1 MGCGAT
7 KLENFEGPPDEEIL
21 FHAKSILLA
30 SQSGEKGSGPET
42 RVLHALNGCLKAV
55 EVETAQIYP
64 HSLHKLAAAIESL
77 RLEAPHI
84 FMKVKD
90 EIIET
95 RVAIYRRV
103 VMNPEESDGGREE
116 KKWAS
121 LPWIP
126 RVVSLEPTSINYLGT
141 SSEYGLTGSGAASL
155 GFCVEAWVWN
165 NKLKKQLDGNL
176 FTLISDSA
184 PLGTTATGA
193 LGREMGMSPSMYAD
207 DDGRLVMD
215 FFKKQCISTKSDLFS
230 PNEWVHVAFVYGS
243 DQMKVY
249 VNGTKVGS
257 KESSP
262 PMGQVSLSLCSG
274 LSGHVCEMRIWMCER
289 TDDEIKETMNKS
301 ITPFQSKLY
310 PGLRLCWMPVA
321 TGSPLYPPGALLY
334 DCWRQQ
340 FVGCRKI
347 SSQIVDNRWP
357 SVIPPQLI
365 PDQNYLYASHYCD
378 EIADLW
384 EKFHVDLFVS
394 QPIPSKFKPDLSILE
409 VKALQIMNIL
419 LGYGGPWIPRV
430 VCLAPNSS
438 VCLGTTD
445 ELGLS
450 ITPTTNNSS
459 SPRDGPAFTLEC
471 WVRLRILNPHG
482 NNLLDIGRGDAI
494 TESQIIQILLKNGCP
509 SFTMSGK
516 TIESDVGLPMMKW
529 THLAFVFDSRH
540 QQIYANGTLI
550 ASSTTAP
557 LTGSNTI
564 IFGSADPKRSFSSDL
579 CELRVW
585 NRALT
590 GTEIND
596 YMQLS
601 IPPLGGKGHRNLRL
615 TWLPLRTGGPFA
627 QETWCRRKLMLNKM
641 KPLTQSALKYLNRPS
656 PTLMWDVSLMRD
668 VGTFVR
674 ASDPLLTSRTRFIH
688 IPHLVPSLDDLPQYW
703 SKAAVAVIDEWTDVF
718 DRSFVPKWYEVPQ
731 INEADHEAFAQIPI
745 NASEAVMRSTTWIGR
760 VMKTHASCNYS
771 VPIGLT
777 AELGLCGVATGGREF
792 TLELWIKTKGCDEEE
807 IKNKKIVFEDILGHE
822 DKESNESTGFL
833 GMGSPFALRIGLANG
848 LPFMNFLGQIKSL
861 KASDL
866 KEGVI
871 ASTPLVPGKWTHL
884 AFVAIGDGKIVL
896 YVNGEEVCRRER
908 MNPLQAKGDTMIQ
921 AFGYEDRLLQSDLC
935 EMRLWSTA
943 RTPQD
948 LRDNM
953 MKCISPL
960 PTGLAR
966 VPDLRLA
973 WFPTNSMRSV
983 FWDHKYMMTRGVY
996 PDLPS
1001 VPKYSRRPLS
1011 LPPAISSSLISLPP
1025 CYILDD
1031 RGDSY
1036 ERHLSSHMLPPVV
1049 RLEDG
1054 TVDYTHYDASFEPMA
1069 KKVTSSAFAS
1079 TGAREEIDLGWGD
1092 TDDGL
1097 LLPHM
1102 IHLDDG
1108 GWMESWDKQ
1117 LLAKFQEEEA
1127 VDVMRF
1133 VPPAVSRVASRSP
1146 SIADSTEQR
1155 PNGGEELFEGNLDG
1169 EVAGHLEGADSL
1181 EGEAQEGGQNEGG
1194 GGREEGERGGNGD
1207 GGIEDPMVIQL
1218 GSPKGNEAL
1227 SARASSQSQKYLM
1240 SPAKQ
1245 DECRSNPDEVKEQ
1258 ESPISVVDGDQ
1269 QQQRKQPNVF
1279 QDSLDEDQQLDQN

>member
-7 KLENFEGPPDEEIL
+7 KLENFEGPPDEEIV

-55 EVETAQIYP
+55 EPETAQIYP
-64 HSLHKLAAAIESL
+64 NSLYKLSAAIESL

-84 FMKVKD
+84 FMKLQD

-95 RVAIYRRV
+95 RVATYRRI
-103 VMNPEESDGGREE
+103 VMNPEESDGEREE
-116 KKWAS
+116 KKWATI
-121 LPWIP
+121 PWIP
-126 RVVSLEPTSINYLGT
+126 RVVSLEPTNINYLGT
-141 SSEYGLTGSGAASL
+141 SSEYGLTGPGAASL

-165 NKLKKQLDGNL
+165 NKLKKQPDGNI
-176 FTLISDSA
+176 FTLIDSS
-184 PLGTTATGA
+184 TSTGV
-193 LGREMGMSPSMYAD
+193 GREMGMSPSMYVD
-207 DDGRLVMD
+207 DDGRPVLD
-215 FFKKQCISTKSDLFS
+215 FHKKQCISTKSDQIP
-230 PNEWVHVAFVYGS
+230 PNEWVHVAYVYGS
-243 DQMKVY
+243 EQMKVY
-249 VNGTKVGS
+249 VNGTKVGT

-262 PMGQVSLSLCSG
+262 PMGQVSLSLCTG
-274 LSGHVCEMRIWMCER
+274 LSGHICEMRIWMSER

-301 ITPFQSKLY
+301 ITPYQSKLY
-310 PGLRLCWMPVA
+310 PSLRLCWMPVA
-321 TGSPLYPPGALLY
+321 CGSALYPPGSLLY

-340 FVGCRKI
+340 FVGCRKV

-384 EKFHVDLFVS
+384 EKFHVDLFVK
-394 QPIPSKFKPDLSILE
+394 QPVPSKFKPDLSILE

-438 VCLGTTD
+438 VCVGTTD

-450 ITPTTNNSS
+450 VTGTNPSQAA
-459 SPRDGPAFTLEC
+459 PAFTLEC
-471 WVRLRILNPHG
+471 WVRVRILNPNG
-482 NNLLDIGRGDAI
+482 NTFLEIGRGDP
-494 TESQIIQILLKNGCP
+494 TNESQTIQIMLKNGCP
-509 SFTMSGK
+509 TFTLAGK
-516 TIESDVGLPMMKW
+516 TVESDVGLPMMKW

-557 LTGSNTI
+557 LTGSNVL
-564 IFGSADPKRSFSSDL
+564 IFGSSDQKNSFSSDL
-579 CELRVW
+579 CELRLW
-585 NRALT
+585 NRALS

-596 YMQLS
+596 YMQIA
-601 IPPLGGKGHRNLRL
+601 IPPLAGKGHRNLRL

-627 QETWCRRKLMLNKM
+627 QETWCRRKLMLNKT
-641 KPLTQSALKYLNRPS
+641 KPLSTTAMKYLNRPS
-656 PTLMWDVSLMRD
+656 PTLLWDVTQMRD
-668 VGTFVR
+668 LGTFVR
-674 ASDPLLTSRTRFIH
+674 SSDPLLTSRTRFIH
-688 IPHLVPSLDDLPQYW
+688 IPHLIPSLDDLPQYW
-703 SKAAVAVIDEWTDVF
+703 SKAAVAVIDEWTDIF
-718 DRSFVPKWYEVPQ
+718 DRAFVPKWYEVPQ
-731 INEADHEAFAQIPI
+731 VNEADHEAFAQIPI
-745 NASEAVMRSTTWIGR
+745 NAAEAVVRSTTWLGR
-760 VMKTHASCNYS
+760 VMKTYPSCNYS

-777 AELGLCGVATGGREF
+777 SELGLCGVATGGREF

-807 IKNKKIVFEDILGHE
+807 IRNKKIVFEDILGHE
-822 DKESNESTGFL
+822 DKESNESTGFF

-871 ASTPLVPGKWTHL
+871 ASTPLVPNKWTHL

-908 MNPLQAKGDTMIQ
+908 MNPLQAKGDTVVQ
-921 AFGYEDRLLQSDLC
+921 AFGYEDRLLQSDIC

-943 RTPQD
+943 RTKQD
-948 LRDNM
+948 IQENLS
-953 MKCISPL
+953 KCISPL

-973 WFPTNSMRSV
+973 WFPTNSMRSL
-983 FWDHKYMMTRGVY
+983 FWDHKYIMTRGNY
-996 PDLPS
+996 SAHPNDAL
-1001 VPKYSRRPLS
+1001 PKYTRRPLS
-1011 LPPAISSSLISLPP
+1011 LPPSITSSLVSLPP
-1025 CYILDD
+1025 CYVLDD

-1036 ERHLSSHMLPPVV
+1036 ERHLSAHMLPPVV
-1049 RLEDG
+1049 RYEDG
-1054 TVDYTHYDASFEPMA
+1054 TIDYTHYDNTFEPLA
-1069 KKVTSSAFAS
+1069 KKATSAFAS
-1079 TGAREEIDLGWGD
+1079 TVREDIDLGWTD

-1097 LLPHM
+1097 LSPHM

-1108 GWMESWDKQ
+1108 GWMESWDKE

-1146 SIADSTEQR
+1146 SLAD
-1155 PNGGEELFEGNLDG
+1155 PNEKREDEEGDMT
-1169 EVAGHLEGADSL
+1169 
-1181 EGEAQEGGQNEGG
+1181 QEGG
-1194 GGREEGERGGNGD
+1194 GGGGGA
-1207 GGIEDPMVIQL
+1207 GPLTIEL
-1218 GSPKGNEAL
+1218 GSPDANAAILAL
-1227 SARASSQSQKYLM
+1227 ASSRSQKYML
-1240 SPAKQ
+1240 SPKKE

-1258 ESPISVVDGDQ
+1258 ESPISVVDGDNDPSS
-1269 QQQRKQPNVF
+1269 KQPQNVF
-1279 QDSLDEDQQLDQN
+1279 EDGTDESQLNQS